1 MMNNMVLHTHAQQVA
16 DFALKAAGL
25 PITLLAN
32 PGVVRRPA
40 KIVLDIGLGNVPR

>member
-25 PITLLAN
+25 PITFLPIAR
-32 PGVVRRPA
+32 VVRRPA